1 MHLTPHPLYRRHAR
15 AYTGIYG
22 GPVRGVMPSCP
33 IVPKGRRAMTDHNA
47 NPVSAPPE
55 SRILEAR
62 LRLFAR
68 HMADCENAAKAARLA
83 GYSDHPGTS
92 RATGSRLMQDPAV
105 VAMVEVERR
114 ERAQRLRVSEE
125 RIVEAYAAI

>member
-1 MHLTPHPLYRRHAR
+1 
-15 AYTGIYG
+15 
-22 GPVRGVMPSCP
+22 
-33 IVPKGRRAMTDHNA
+33 MTDHNA
-47 NPVSAPPE
+47 NPVGAAPE

-83 GYSDHPGTS
+83 GYSDYPGTS

-125 RIVEAYAAI
+125 RIVGICGHRVRGFPLGGAIPQRQGRNHTIGRSDRR